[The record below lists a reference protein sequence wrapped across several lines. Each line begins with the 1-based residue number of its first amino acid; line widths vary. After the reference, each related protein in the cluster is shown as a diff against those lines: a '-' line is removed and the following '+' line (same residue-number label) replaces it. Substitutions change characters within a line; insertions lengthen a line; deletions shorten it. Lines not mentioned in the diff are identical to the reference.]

1 MRPLLAAVAVADRLT
16 LSSFQ
21 SLPVPAGALYFPP
34 ASRRIYIQHRKTCCS
49 IGATTKLSECREG
62 DRIEFALSQA
72 IKRVTDL
79 NIGCNSQFPMA
90 SKVGRRTASCYLTS
104 SFSKL
109 DGLVNKYPE
118 APTAL
123 VAGTRAWQ
131 ERREVF

>member
-21 SLPVPAGALYFPP
+21 SLPVPAGALYFPLTK
-34 ASRRIYIQHRKTCCS
+34 STDLHSTQETCCS
-49 IGATTKLSECREG
+49 IGATTKLNECRGG

-90 SKVGRRTASCYLTS
+90 SEVGRRTASCYLTS

-109 DGLVNKYPE
+109 DGLASKYPE
-118 APTAL
+118 APTTL
-123 VAGTRAWQ
+123 VAGTRA
-131 ERREVF
+131 